1 MDFIFIYTIQ
11 YPRKQNFQ
19 CRTIHAL
26 WTVKAGICAV
36 KLLRNPVYN
45 QMMDTIG
52 KYIVDVNFDG
62 YKDVIIL
69 NSFCGVYSFS
79 IFITSNSNLLSS
91 TIDTFYSYN
100 TTIIENDVHV
110 IKNDV
115 HVSVN

>member
-1 MDFIFIYTIQ
+1 
-11 YPRKQNFQ
+11 
-19 CRTIHAL
+19 
-26 WTVKAGICAV
+26 
-36 KLLRNPVYN
+36 
-45 QMMDTIG
+45 MMDTIG